1 MKKNK
6 PTIKEMVAA
15 INTVEPWSDLRYIN
29 GKVYTN
35 TYCCF
40 EGAGIKEYSYREVH
54 NIYKSMNKHYKSSSN
69 SVQFFS
75 KLTNRSNRHKSKVAH
90 QILKKI
96 ISFCLTILRHRFTSY
111 LKYK

>member
-75 KLTNRSNRHKSKVAH
+75 KLTNRSNRHKSKVALH
-90 QILKKI
+90 KQEYDKLPQRTQKMDRRCIDWMVD
-96 ISFCLTILRHRFTSY
+96 
-111 LKYK
+111 